1 VNFRETIKVEEN
13 LPIGEVR
20 RLRMDTPL
28 IGSLDREVAL
38 ARMGGDPELLKEI
51 ANLFLDNY
59 QEWLGELRL
68 ATARGDAK
76 MVERTAHGLK
86 GSVANFGARNA
97 VEASLNLENLGR
109 NRDLA
114 GATES
119 LAALEA
125 ALETLR
131 GDLESL

>member
-1 VNFRETIKVEEN
+1 MN
-13 LPIGEVR
+13 P
-20 RLRMDTPL
+20 PL

-38 ARMGGDPELLKEI
+38 ARVGGDGELLKEI
-51 ANLFLDNY
+51 AVLFLENY
-59 QEWLGELRL
+59 RDWLGDLRQ
-68 ATARGDAK
+68 ATASGDAQ

-86 GSVANFGARNA
+86 GSVSNFGASEA

-109 NRDLA
+109 SGNLA
-114 GATES
+114 GAAES

>member
-1 VNFRETIKVEEN
+1 
-13 LPIGEVR
+13 
-20 RLRMDTPL
+20 MDTSRN
-28 IGSLDREVAL
+28 GSLDREVAL
-38 ARMGGDPELLKEI
+38 ARMGGDRELLKEI
-51 ANLFLDNY
+51 AGLFLENY
-59 QEWLGELRL
+59 RDWLGELRH
-68 ATARGDAK
+68 ATALGDAQ

-97 VEASLNLENLGR
+97 VEASLKLENLGR
-109 NRDLA
+109 SRDLA

-119 LAALEA
+119 LAALES

>member
-1 VNFRETIKVEEN
+1 
-13 LPIGEVR
+13 
-20 RLRMDTPL
+20 MDTPS

-38 ARMGGDPELLKEI
+38 ARMGGDEELLKEI
-51 ANLFLDNY
+51 AALFLENY
-59 QEWLGELRL
+59 QDWLRDLRQ
-68 ATARGDAK
+68 ATARGDAL

-97 VEASLNLENLGR
+97 VEASLNLEHLGR
-109 NRDLA
+109 TRDLA

-119 LAALEA
+119 LAALEV

>member
-1 VNFRETIKVEEN
+1 MTQTN
-13 LPIGEVR
+13 LPIYVEE
-20 RLRMDTPL
+20 RMSTPL
-28 IGSLDREVAL
+28 VGSLDREVAL
-38 ARMGGDPELLKEI
+38 ARVGGDPELLKEI
-51 ANLFLDNY
+51 AALFLENY
-59 QEWLGELRL
+59 RVWLGELRQ
-68 ATARGDAK
+68 AAERGDAQ

-86 GSVANFGARNA
+86 GSVANFGASNA
-97 VEASLNLENLGR
+97 VEASLNLESLGR

>member
-1 VNFRETIKVEEN
+1 MDTT
-13 LPIGEVR
+13 
-20 RLRMDTPL
+20 DTPL

-38 ARMGGDPELLKEI
+38 ARVGGDTELLKEI
-51 ANLFLDNY
+51 ASLFLENY
-59 QEWLGELRL
+59 RDWLAELRQ
-68 ATARGDAK
+68 AAARGDAQ

-86 GSVANFGARNA
+86 GSVANFGARDA
-97 VEASLNLENLGR
+97 VEASLNLETLGR
-109 NRDLA
+109 SGDLA

-119 LAALEA
+119 LAALES